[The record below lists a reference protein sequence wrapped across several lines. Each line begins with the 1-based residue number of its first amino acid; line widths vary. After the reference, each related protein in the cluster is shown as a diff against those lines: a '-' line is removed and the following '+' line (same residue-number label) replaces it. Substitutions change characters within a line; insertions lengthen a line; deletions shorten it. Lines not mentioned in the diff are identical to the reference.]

1 LLSLLRPLI
10 CYLIFKELDACESEI
25 FKSPAFKK
33 ARKFRRL
40 FQRDI

>member
-10 CYLIFKELDACESEI
+10 CYLIFKELDACESVFFE
-25 FKSPAFKK
+25 SRTFKK